1 MTARLTAPAFAFFL
15 ATAAAHGAG
24 APADPRPRQDAQGNP
39 IRYAPTG
46 HVSNYDEAKV
56 GNLPLPDPLVF
67 RDGQP
72 VRTPEDWRRRRAEI
86 LALYDAEIH
95 GRVPAGVP
103 KARSEVVA
111 TDPAALDGIA
121 VRKHMVVRFGTEQNG
136 VSMNVVLFLPRNIS
150 GPVPLLVQM
159 LFGPPPGIASAA
171 PAPGPTKDAKGTPAR
186 MTPQEHAP
194 IEEVIAR
201 GWACAFLRYTEI
213 EGDKADTHLT
223 GIRRLALSPGQE
235 KPADD
240 EWGTIAAWAWGV
252 SRITDFLAVDPAI
265 DAGRLAVIGHSRLG
279 KTALRIGAT
288 DERFRVIFSSCSGE
302 MGAALARRDYGE
314 TVDDM
319 AANFPWQFAGN
330 FRKYAGRWDALP
342 VDAHLLIALSAP
354 RAVFITGGTQDQ
366 WADPRGQFLAQA
378 AAGPVWRLLGGRDL
392 GVTELPPLDV
402 PIVEGDLGFLYHTG
416 GHVITAGDWN
426 AFFRFA
432 ARAFAQAGR

>member
-1 MTARLTAPAFAFFL
+1 VYK
-15 ATAAAHGAG
+15 
-24 APADPRPRQDAQGNP
+24 RQ
-39 IRYAPTG
+39 
-46 HVSNYDEAKV
+46 
-56 GNLPLPDPLVF
+56 
-67 RDGQP
+67 
-72 VRTPEDWRRRRAEI
+72 
-86 LALYDAEIH
+86 
-95 GRVPAGVP
+95 
-103 KARSEVVA
+103 
-111 TDPAALDGIA
+111 
-121 VRKHMVVRFGTEQNG
+121 
-136 VSMNVVLFLPRNIS
+136 
-150 GPVPLLVQM
+150 
-159 LFGPPPGIASAA
+159 
-171 PAPGPTKDAKGTPAR
+171 
-186 MTPQEHAP
+186 
-194 IEEVIAR
+194 
-201 GWACAFLRYTEI
+201 
-213 EGDKADTHLT
+213 
-223 GIRRLALSPGQE
+223 
-235 KPADD
+235 
-240 EWGTIAAWAWGV
+240 
-252 SRITDFLAVDPAI
+252 
-265 DAGRLAVIGHSRLG
+265 VIGHSRLG